1 MLMALKIDVLMAQ
14 LSSEDFLDTFSVS
27 KDNLSLSGT
36 QRSDWQLVALEEAVY
51 FLHTGDPR
59 TECGC
64 KGLYRILQRRCCET
78 RVHFNSMKWM
88 RIFYHS
94 Q

>member
-14 LSSEDFLDTFSVS
+14 LSSGDSLDTFSVS

-36 QRSDWQLVALEEAVY
+36 QRSDWRLVALEEAVY
-51 FLHTGDPR
+51 FLHIGDPR

-64 KGLYRILQRRCCET
+64 KGLYGILQCRCCGT
-78 RVHFNSMKWM
+78 RV
-88 RIFYHS
+88 ILIV
-94 Q
+94 

>member
-36 QRSDWQLVALEEAVY
+36 QRSDWRLVALEEAVY
-51 FLHTGDPR
+51 FLHIGIHARNVAAKDF
-59 TECGC
+59 TEYCNADAV
-64 KGLYRILQRRCCET
+64 KPEFILI
-78 RVHFNSMKWM
+78 V
-88 RIFYHS
+88 
-94 Q
+94 